1 MTRFETVQ
9 NLHKLM
15 KGSDYITKDGK
26 TYDPSEI
33 LENSENTGY
42 RYHFRPPYSS
52 ESWIDF

>member
-1 MTRFETVQ
+1 MIGIELARY
-9 NLHKLM
+9 LHKLM

-26 TYDPSEI
+26 TYDSSEI

>member
-1 MTRFETVQ
+1 
-9 NLHKLM
+9 M